1 MAATVALATGK
12 ICGKLFC
19 LLYPDECRI
28 CNRPLQK
35 ISRIPVCA
43 DCLKPPG
50 PLEAEYFCVS
60 CRTPFANDYP
70 LDEHGRCALCRLGLS
85 GFDAAWSYGAYEG
98 RLRELIHLFKYSGVA
113 PLAGPLG
120 EFLAGALPLDQSF
133 DMIVPMPLH
142 WLKRWRRGF
151 NQAELL
157 ARMVARRSG
166 APVVGAVRRRHA
178 TAPQASLSHSRRRE
192 NVRGAFAVK
201 RGCHVE
207 GRRILL
213 IDDVLTTGSTAGA
226 CAAALKKAGAR
237 FVGVLTLARADRRLL
252 PLSALPVRSGSATAA
267 GVF

>member
-1 MAATVALATGK
+1 
-12 ICGKLFC
+12 
-19 LLYPDECRI
+19 
-28 CNRPLQK
+28 
-35 ISRIPVCA
+35 
-43 DCLKPPG
+43 
-50 PLEAEYFCVS
+50 
-60 CRTPFANDYP
+60 
-70 LDEHGRCALCRLGLS
+70 
-85 GFDAAWSYGAYEG
+85 
-98 RLRELIHLFKYSGVA
+98 
-113 PLAGPLG
+113 
-120 EFLAGALPLDQSF
+120 
-133 DMIVPMPLH
+133 MPLH

-201 RGCHVE
+201 RGCNVK

-213 IDDVLTTGSTAGA
+213 IDDVFTTGSTAGA
-226 CAAALKKAGAR
+226 CAAVLKTAGAR

-252 PLSALPVRSGSATAA
+252 PLSALPARSGSATAA